1 MGAGA
6 STEQARPIDWERR
19 YYDVDEAFSELAVNM
34 EMSVSSDLQNQARL
48 KTQATE
54 LNKLKAEIA
63 RLKKVQSTTVS
74 LETWNRF
81 KQDFAELNNK
91 INQQQKAMVDSGF
104 KWNQER
110 QNYQKD
116 IKHLK
121 SSLAVFKHT
130 TVPQLT
136 KLLEDEK
143 KRSATQQQLMAV
155 EVEKFKVSAAEARQ
169 QLQQSKAEIKKLSE
183 EMYNRTKI
191 IIENIPMCYGHGEV
205 IEQILFKGE
214 HLIYWDESPDMML
227 RLHGEDVQRCVAYLD
242 SVQAAEVKSSL
253 YESKKLEVQSE
264 DLIAERLAP
273 PKQPI
278 EASTLGLPDPSNN
291 LNGTNRRI
299 LCVTWLVEEVTDA
312 ELLVIDPGLE
322 PGFEMKNGRP
332 RTERLQTDHGIIG
345 FIFFEDTDKAKQLSE
360 SRPVC
365 LPYQFSYYGKVPL
378 TRVARPTRRYAK
390 AGLVP
395 DEPLYTENLQS
406 YYGFID
412 IGTPPQRF
420 YTDFDTGS
428 NRTWQACSTCTQDS
442 CAKPEIGKFDCSA
455 SSTCNRTDVEFGIQ
469 YHDGDLVQGHLIHDH
484 LCIAGYRTKSPIAI
498 GCADRMKGMWDQKMP
513 AIFGLDIQG
522 MPESAL
528 HSIFEDKENCPEP
541 IFSFYMNTTL
551 DKDGKGAGE
560 ITFCE
565 ADTEHY
571 EGEITWVPVDP
582 SQKDRAW
589 MVMPEKFMANGKE
602 FPGELTYI
610 DSGSTIM
617 YVPDEVLKNLDL
629 PAEPYPCAN
638 ATELPVISIYL
649 GGREI
654 KMTGADYSRELSS
667 SGTCIL
673 GIQGS
678 RQSGMPWFSLFGDIF
693 MRKMYTVFDYGNR
706 RIGFADLKTPKKPAC
721 STTTP
726 HY

>member
-6 STEQARPIDWERR
+6 STEEARPIDWERR

-34 EMSVSSDLQNQARL
+34 EMSVSSDLQNQERL

-121 SSLAVFKHT
+121 SSLDVLKHK

-155 EVEKFKVSAAEARQ
+155 EVEKFKVSTAEARQ

-183 EMYNRTKI
+183 QMYNRTKI
-191 IIENIPMCYGHGEV
+191 IIENIPMCYGHEEV
-205 IEQILFKGE
+205 IEQILSKGE

-242 SVQAAEVKSSL
+242 SVQAAEV
-253 YESKKLEVQSE
+253 
-264 DLIAERLAP
+264 
-273 PKQPI
+273 

-291 LNGTNRRI
+291 LNVAETLFYGTNRRI
-299 LCVTWLVEEVTDA
+299 LCVTWLPEEVPDA
-312 ELLVIDPGLE
+312 KLLVIDPGLE

-332 RTERLQTDHGIIG
+332 RTERLQTDPGIIG
-345 FIFFEDTDKAKQLSE
+345 FIFFEDIDKAKQ
-360 SRPVC
+360 
-365 LPYQFSYYGKVPL
+365 
-378 TRVARPTRRYAK
+378 
-390 AGLVP
+390 
-395 DEPLYTENLQS
+395 QS

-442 CAKPEIGKFDCSA
+442 CVKPEIGKFDCSA
-455 SSTCNRTDVEFGIQ
+455 SSTCNRTDVEFGIRYQ
-469 YHDGDLVQGHLIHDH
+469 DGDLVQGHLIHDH
-484 LCIAGYRTKSPIAI
+484 LCIAGYRTKSPVAI
-498 GCADRMKGMWDQKMP
+498 GCADRMKGMWNQKMP

-565 ADTEHY
+565 ADPEHY
-571 EGEITWVPVDP
+571 EGGITWVPVDP

-589 MVMPEKFMANGKE
+589 MVMPDKFMANGKE

-617 YVPDEVLKNLDL
+617 YVPDAVLESLDL
-629 PAEPYPCAN
+629 PVEPYPCAN
-638 ATELPVISIYL
+638 ATNLPVISIYL

-667 SGTCIL
+667 SGTCML

-721 STTTP
+721 TTTTP